1 MGSFDPASFNHHA
14 FDTPHPTSD
23 LEAEAHYFLLHEPG
37 VLPALATILA
47 RFAEQV
53 LEDHGP

>member
-1 MGSFDPASFNHHA
+1 MGSFDPASFDHRA
-14 FDTPHPTSD
+14 FDTGNPFSD

-37 VLPALATILA
+37 VLEALSTILA

>member
-1 MGSFDPASFNHHA
+1 MGSFDPASFNHQA
-14 FDTPHPTSD
+14 FDTPNPLSE
-23 LEAEAHYFLLHEPG
+23 LEAEALYFLLHEPG

-53 LEDHGP
+53 LEDHQP